1 MLTQAAYGEMGMP
14 NDAETGLLLAGSAGF
29 RAIARDGPLG
39 AVETPLFPPDAREPD
54 FLVLR
59 TGSGLRVR
67 RPIVSTALVEA
78 VDADRR
84 VVRLAG
90 SRREIASLPE
100 HVPIAG

>member
-1 MLTQAAYGEMGMP
+1 MERVPDDT
-14 NDAETGLLLAGSAGF
+14 ETTMILAGSAGF
-29 RAIARDGPLG
+29 EAVARDGALG
-39 AVETPLFPPDAREPD
+39 TVETPLFPPDAREPD

-59 TGSGLRVR
+59 IRGWAGTR

-90 SRREIASLPE
+90 LRDEIARLPE

>member
-1 MLTQAAYGEMGMP
+1 MLTRAAYGEMGMP

-67 RPIVSTALVEA
+67 RPIVSTALVEG
-78 VDADRR
+78 VDPDLR
-84 VVRLAG
+84 VVRLALQ
-90 SRREIASLPE
+90 RKDAARLPE
-100 HVPIAG
+100 HVPIAI

>member
-1 MLTQAAYGEMGMP
+1 MSTDP
-14 NDAETGLLLAGSAGF
+14 ETTMLLAGSAGF
-29 RAIARDGPLG
+29 EAVARDGALG
-39 AVETPLFPPDAREPD
+39 TVETPLFPPDAREPD
-54 FLVLR
+54 FLILCIR
-59 TGSGLRVR
+59 GWTGTR

-90 SRREIASLPE
+90 SRREIARLPE

>member
-1 MLTQAAYGEMGMP
+1 MSTDP
-14 NDAETGLLLAGSAGF
+14 ETTMLLAGSAGF
-29 RAIARDGPLG
+29 EAVASDGALG
-39 AVETPLFPPDAREPD
+39 TVETPLFPPDAREPD

-59 TGSGLRVR
+59 IRGWTGTR

-84 VVRLAG
+84 VVVLAS
-90 SRREIASLPE
+90 SRREIARLPE

>member
-1 MLTQAAYGEMGMP
+1 MLIDP
-14 NDAETGLLLAGSAGF
+14 ETTMLLAGSAGF
-29 RAIARDGPLG
+29 EAVARDGAIG
-39 AVETPLFPPDAREPD
+39 MVETPLFPPDAREPD

-59 TGSGLRVR
+59 IRDWSGTR
-67 RPIVSTALVEA
+67 RPIVPAALVEG

-90 SRREIASLPE
+90 LRREIARLPE